1 MLRGRT
7 KHTRKRRS
15 ALGSFASRNNVFDCS
30 RRLTKNREAEEFPA
44 TRLVTVQSNPLQTR
58 CLSLLVAA
66 CRCLSLLVAA
76 SRCLSL
82 PLAAPDAPGPR
93 FPPQSSDDD
102 NDEVDNDDNE
112 DEDNGHNDHEDEDE
126 DEHHHHHH
134 HLNLNLNLPID
145 S

>member
-1 MLRGRT
+1 M
-7 KHTRKRRS
+7 
-15 ALGSFASRNNVFDCS
+15 FDCS

-44 TRLVTVQSNPLQTR
+44 TRLVTVQSNPLQT
-58 CLSLLVAA
+58 
-66 CRCLSLLVAA
+66 RCLSLLVAA

-126 DEHHHHHH
+126 HEHHHHH
-134 HLNLNLNLPID
+134 HLNLNLPID

>member
-1 MLRGRT
+1 MFVAWANETYTKEKKRFGKLRISEQR
-7 KHTRKRRS
+7 
-15 ALGSFASRNNVFDCS
+15 V

-66 CRCLSLLVAA
+66 

-93 FPPQSSDDD
+93 FPPQSSNDD

-112 DEDNGHNDHEDEDE
+112 DEDNSHDDHEDEDE
-126 DEHHHHHH
+126 DEHEHHH
-134 HLNLNLNLPID
+134 HLNLNLPID

>member
-1 MLRGRT
+1 MAYEMTDGVAVCLLRGRT
-7 KHTRKRRS
+7 KHTQKRRS

-44 TRLVTVQSNPLQTR
+44 TRLVTVQSNHLTDT
-58 CLSLLVAA
+58 LLVAA
-66 CRCLSLLVAA
+66 C
-76 SRCLSL
+76 RCLSL

-126 DEHHHHHH
+126 HEHHHHH
-134 HLNLNLNLPID
+134 HLNLNLPID